1 MKPTVESEDDGEL
14 EQYQQALRDRASRS
28 ARQLRSMLGPRSPAG
43 RGAEQAGSRDSWHQL
58 QHSAAVNQLRSLL
71 RKQEKESLPS
81 SPSREKSSP
90 KRPSESDGA
99 DLPAVQ
105 DLVPIIHNQSEY
117 IQHLEAEVRFCK
129 EELLSLKQRIR
140 VVVVENEKLLGELK
154 SRTVEDTLKDY
165 TILDA
170 TTTVPEGLATRENVH
185 SSLDSGPLS
194 RGQQKPHQDPSHP
207 AEEQKWQSE
216 LDKLKQL
223 YQAQRETLEAHVV
236 SLRKELATSQ
246 KEGEEVKSR
255 LRHQE
260 ALAAADGA
268 SRVGGLCLK
277 CAQHEAVL
285 AQTHTHLHAQV
296 IERLTKERD
305 DLLAVLSSLRASQ
318 GETQQREWGAY
329 QQVKQAVEMAEE
341 ANLEKTRALV
351 QCEQLQREL
360 SRQRQ
365 HLERELAAEQ
375 EKIGKAR
382 DAAREEAKRE
392 KEELAA
398 TAMTLSQK
406 VASLESQLERLKRE
420 KSSLSS
426 QLEEA
431 QQQLNSQETDIS
443 KVCGELRYQLDQT
456 RLQRGEAERE
466 LQEYRIR
473 TARELELAAQEA
485 EKWRLE
491 LSACRQR
498 LEGAQQD
505 ASRAKAEALSLAER
519 LGRSQHQLHLTRQ
532 EKEAAVRCRSD
543 ELKAL
548 TFRARRRERELTQKI
563 QHMEAQR
570 ERGASELDDLLSSQN
585 TLIRKL
591 KDECCNLGT
600 QLEEVTSGSRSA
612 VEQLSLENEHLR
624 ESLDKQQARCA
635 EMEEQCVQ
643 HGRMHQRM
651 KNRLQQ
657 LDQHCQLSAQ
667 QVCELLHKQSQ
678 LMRERQALAEELQQ
692 LRVQVPGV
700 SVPGS

>member
-1 MKPTVESEDDGEL
+1 
-14 EQYQQALRDRASRS
+14 
-28 ARQLRSMLGPRSPAG
+28 
-43 RGAEQAGSRDSWHQL
+43 
-58 QHSAAVNQLRSLL
+58 AVNQLRSLL

-246 KEGEEVKSR
+246 KEGEEMKSR

-548 TFRARRRERELTQKI
+548 TFGARRRERELTQKI

-651 KNRLQQ
+651 KNRYPASVT
-657 LDQHCQLSAQ
+657 QHSTAHIIMFIEMVLCASENLNHRQCASHVPALEVQHLHQKLPSA
-667 QVCELLHKQSQ
+667 VS
-678 LMRERQALAEELQQ
+678 EEI
-692 LRVQVPGV
+692 
-700 SVPGS
+700 